1 MTPRRAAHA
10 VLAALLAVTLAALAP
25 AEAAKK
31 KSGSSSK
38 KRKPAAAAAL
48 PKIPEVPPPVLEAA
62 GPGEAVRGVVVPGT
76 GLAGVV
82 LWPGRESLE
91 SPGVPAGAALVSAQL
106 AALAAAASEPGAAP
120 LVVLFPEGIGVG
132 VRLDGGD
139 EARLARL
146 LSALATPRP
155 LAEGPRQAALE
166 RLQRIAGEHWSNPET
181 VARRA
186 ALGLLYPGS
195 RFPWDPVPA
204 SSAVGE
210 TDANARAAVFAA
222 VRESRV
228 RFLVAGPA
236 GLAGRL
242 AGPLASRGGAP
253 PAGAAAPVPAP
264 SAPLAAL
271 VDEEDASGA
280 PRQVGLALAY
290 ALAGTAAPPNQR
302 AALAVLAEGLTEGEG
317 SLAQRLKVVLG
328 QPAPARVEIV
338 RGAGGDEALVL
349 SALVPAPSTG
359 LAWRVMT
366 GAVTSVQSI
375 ALRDDAI
382 YRARRRLAEEAA
394 ARRNDPSAALADA
407 FGGTAS
413 VRASALALR
422 AADIEAAAQQALV
435 PARRAAVAAGPLGDT
450 LAEVP
455 EFTGSLRLAWERFD
469 PLSETLMQSGDA
481 AERDAAAAQEL
492 ARAALAAL
500 ADGATPTFDPRYNA
514 TYRVREE
521 TPAGPVESTL
531 RIVASPDGI
540 SWSVD
545 APDWTIEAE
554 ERAAKG
560 SAPADGVIHLPQP
573 NRLLGLALREPAIL
587 LASVADGSVGAEA
600 VRANCDGALCP
611 ALRAE
616 LEDGSVLTLVLDEA
630 TKMPR
635 TLRTWWPGK
644 DESRTPDEQV
654 RYLAWRRAG
663 TVRVAEQ
670 ISVEDALGTTRRVTL
685 DEWTWR

>member
-1 MTPRRAAHA
+1 VTLHRTAL
-10 VLAALLAVTLAALAP
+10 VALLAVALAGFAP

-31 KSGSSSK
+31 KSRARK
-38 KRKPAAAAAL
+38 KPAAAAAL
-48 PKIPEVPPPVLEAA
+48 PKVPEVPPPVLEAA
-62 GPGEAVRGVVVPGT
+62 GPGDAVRGVVVPGT
-76 GLAGVV
+76 RLAGVV

-106 AALAAAASEPGAAP
+106 AALAAAAAEPGAAP
-120 LVVLFPEGIGVG
+120 LVMLFPDGIGVG

-139 EARLARL
+139 EARLARV

-155 LAEGPRQAALE
+155 PAEGPRQAAIE
-166 RLQRIAGEHWSNPET
+166 RLQRIAGEHWSSPET

-204 SSAVGE
+204 PSAVGE
-210 TDANARAAVFAA
+210 ADANARAAVFAA

-242 AGPLASRGGAP
+242 AGTLAARGGGP
-253 PAGAAAPVPAP
+253 QAGAAAPVPAP

-271 VDEEDASGA
+271 VDEEDGPGA
-280 PRQVGLALAY
+280 PGRVGLALAY
-290 ALAGTAAPPNQR
+290 ALAGSAAPPNQR

-328 QPAPARVEIV
+328 EPAPARVEIL

-349 SALVPAPSTG
+349 SALVPAPSAG

-366 GAVTSVQSI
+366 GAVTSVQTI

-394 ARRNDPSAALADA
+394 ARRTDPPAALADA
-407 FGGTAS
+407 FGGTAA
-413 VRASALALR
+413 VPAPAPALR
-422 AADIEAAAQQALV
+422 AADLEAAAQQALV
-435 PARRAAVAAGPLGDT
+435 PGRRAAAAAGPLGDV
-450 LAEVP
+450 LVEVP
-455 EFTGSLRLAWERFD
+455 EFEGALRLAWERFD

-500 ADGATPTFDPRYNA
+500 AVGTTPAFDPRYRA

-560 SAPADGVIHLPQP
+560 AAPADGVIHLPQP

-587 LASVADGSVGAEA
+587 LASIADGTVGAEA
-600 VRANCDGALCP
+600 VRASCDGALCP

-616 LEDGSVLTLVLDEA
+616 LEDGSVLTLVLDDA

-635 TLRTWWPGK
+635 ALRTWWPGK
-644 DESRTPDEQV
+644 DESRAPDEQV

-670 ISVEDALGTTRRVTL
+670 VSVEDALGTTRRVTL
-685 DEWTWR
+685 EEWSWP

>member
-1 MTPRRAAHA
+1 MTLHRAAL
-10 VLAALLAVTLAALAP
+10 VALLAVALAAFAP

-31 KSGSSSK
+31 KSRARK
-38 KRKPAAAAAL
+38 KPAAAAPL

-62 GPGEAVRGVVVPGT
+62 GPGDAVRGVVVPGT
-76 GLAGVV
+76 RLAGVV

-91 SPGVPAGAALVSAQL
+91 PPGVPAGAALVSAQL
-106 AALAAAASEPGAAP
+106 AALAATAAAPGAAP
-120 LVVLFPEGIGVG
+120 LVMLFPDGIGVG

-146 LSALATPRP
+146 LAVLATPRP
-155 LAEGPRQAALE
+155 PAEGPRQAAIE
-166 RLQRIAGEHWSNPET
+166 QLQRIAGEHWSNPET

-204 SSAVGE
+204 PSAVGE
-210 TDANARAAVFAA
+210 ADANARAAVFAA

-242 AGPLASRGGAP
+242 AGTLASRGGAP
-253 PAGAAAPVPAP
+253 QAGAAAPVPAP

-271 VDEEDASGA
+271 VDEEDGPGA
-280 PRQVGLALAY
+280 PGRVGLALAY
-290 ALAGTAAPPNQR
+290 ALAGPAASPNQR
-302 AALAVLAEGLTEGEG
+302 AALAVLSEGLTEGEG

-328 QPAPARVEIV
+328 EPAPARVEIV

-349 SALVPAPSTG
+349 SALVPAPSAG

-366 GAVTSVQSI
+366 GAVTSVQTI
-375 ALRDDAI
+375 ALRDDAV

-394 ARRNDPSAALADA
+394 ARRADPPAALADA
-407 FGGTAS
+407 FGGTAP
-413 VRASALALR
+413 VPASALALR
-422 AADIEAAAQQALV
+422 AADLEAAAQQALV
-435 PARRAAVAAGPLGDT
+435 PGRRAAVAAGPLGDE
-450 LAEVP
+450 LVEVP
-455 EFTGSLRLAWERFD
+455 EFQGALRLAWERFD

-500 ADGATPTFDPRYNA
+500 ADGATPAFDPRYHA

-560 SAPADGVIHLPQP
+560 AAPADGVIHLPQP

-587 LASVADGSVGAEA
+587 LASVADGTVGAEA
-600 VRANCDGALCP
+600 VRATCDGALCP

-635 TLRTWWPGK
+635 ALRTWWPGK
-644 DESRTPDEQV
+644 DESRVPDEQV

-670 ISVEDALGTTRRVTL
+670 VSVEDALGTTRRVTL
-685 DEWTWR
+685 EEWSWP

>member
-1 MTPRRAAHA
+1 MTLHRTAL
-10 VLAALLAVTLAALAP
+10 VALLAVALAGFAP

-31 KSGSSSK
+31 KSRARK
-38 KRKPAAAAAL
+38 KPAAAAAL
-48 PKIPEVPPPVLEAA
+48 PKVPEVPPPVLEAA
-62 GPGEAVRGVVVPGT
+62 GPGDAVRGVVVPGT
-76 GLAGVV
+76 RLAGVV

-106 AALAAAASEPGAAP
+106 AALAAAAAEPGAAP
-120 LVVLFPEGIGVG
+120 LVMLFPDGIGVG

-139 EARLARL
+139 EARLARV

-155 LAEGPRQAALE
+155 PAEGPRQAAIE
-166 RLQRIAGEHWSNPET
+166 RLQRIAGEHWSSPET

-204 SSAVGE
+204 PSAVGE
-210 TDANARAAVFAA
+210 ADANARAAVFAA

-242 AGPLASRGGAP
+242 AGTLAARGGGP
-253 PAGAAAPVPAP
+253 QAGAAAPVPAP

-271 VDEEDASGA
+271 VDEEDGPGA
-280 PRQVGLALAY
+280 PGRVGLALAY
-290 ALAGTAAPPNQR
+290 ALAGSAAPPNQR

-328 QPAPARVEIV
+328 EPAPARVEIL

-349 SALVPAPSTG
+349 SALVPAPSAG

-366 GAVTSVQSI
+366 GAVTSVQTI

-394 ARRNDPSAALADA
+394 ARRTDPPAALADA
-407 FGGTAS
+407 FGGTAA
-413 VRASALALR
+413 VPAPAPALR
-422 AADIEAAAQQALV
+422 AADLEAAAQQALV
-435 PARRAAVAAGPLGDT
+435 PGRRAAAAAGPLGDV
-450 LAEVP
+450 LVEVP
-455 EFTGSLRLAWERFD
+455 EFEGALRLAWERFD

-500 ADGATPTFDPRYNA
+500 AVGTTPAFDPRYRA

-560 SAPADGVIHLPQP
+560 AAPADGVIHLPQP

-587 LASVADGSVGAEA
+587 LASIADGTVGAEA
-600 VRANCDGALCP
+600 VRASCDGALCP

-616 LEDGSVLTLVLDEA
+616 LEDGSVLTLVLDDA

-635 TLRTWWPGK
+635 ALRTWWPGK
-644 DESRTPDEQV
+644 DESRAPDEQV

-670 ISVEDALGTTRRVTL
+670 VSVEDALGTTRRVTL
-685 DEWTWR
+685 EEWSWP